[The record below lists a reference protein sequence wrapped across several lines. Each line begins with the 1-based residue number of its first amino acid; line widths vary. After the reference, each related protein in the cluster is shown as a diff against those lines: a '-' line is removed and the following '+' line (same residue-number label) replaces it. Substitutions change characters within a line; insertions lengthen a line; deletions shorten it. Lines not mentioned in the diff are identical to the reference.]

1 MVFFAEL
8 EAELGVFGEVWVEV
22 FVSFDGAVVVGN
34 DFFESFEASI
44 VHIGGGEGEV
54 AETWGGEFSTE
65 AIVVE
70 LVIREISSAVA
81 VEAVCSVLLAARG
94 EGGRGGPSLEVG
106 RFGDFVDAAF
116 DTVPNDSDGIVW
128 AVGSAS
134 FKGGVSIRSTAE
146 DFDHGFFDC
155 FNSGGQSRIAKVVEG
170 KVVRVSRGAVG
181 LYGGE
186 VGPGSIRE
194 FRSDAVADILFVEIK
209 VDSLREA
216 EVSFV
221 SIVFHVVT

>member
-106 RFGDFVDAAF
+106 RA
-116 DTVPNDSDGIVW
+116 I
-128 AVGSAS
+128 
-134 FKGGVSIRSTAE
+134 
-146 DFDHGFFDC
+146 
-155 FNSGGQSRIAKVVEG
+155 
-170 KVVRVSRGAVG
+170 
-181 LYGGE
+181 
-186 VGPGSIRE
+186 
-194 FRSDAVADILFVEIK
+194 
-209 VDSLREA
+209 
-216 EVSFV
+216 
-221 SIVFHVVT
+221 